1 MANEMMAGSD
11 KAMTAKDM
19 KPQIDELEQVL
30 MMAAGAGPGDAGEVV
45 EEAEVEETEAPADEA
60 PAPAEGA
67 PSEDAEVLATALGIE
82 AAQAQA
88 LFDAAQQMD
97 KTRGK
102 SGKELADM
110 LEKDFQLRM
119 ELEKLAGGTADQMEM
134 DMAEDMGGAMPPAMP
149 PEMPAP

>member
-1 MANEMMAGSD
+1 MANEMMAGSE
-11 KAMTAKDM
+11 KAIVPDRDI
-19 KPQIDELEQVL
+19 KPGMEVLDQVL
-30 MMAAGAGPGDAGEVV
+30 ASLGPEG
-45 EEAEVEETEAPADEA
+45 AEVEETEMVEGE
-60 PAPAEGA
+60 PAPPATGGPEEMSA
-67 PSEDAEVLATALGIE
+67 DIEVLATALGIE

-119 ELEKLAGGTADQMEM
+119 ELEKLAGGAADQMEM

>member
-1 MANEMMAGSD
+1 MANEMMAGSEKAIVPERDLKPGMD
-11 KAMTAKDM
+11 KL
-19 KPQIDELEQVL
+19 DEILATL
-30 MMAAGAGPGDAGEVV
+30 GPEGGEVD
-45 EEAEVEETEAPADEA
+45 EVEMSETEMP
-60 PAPAEGA
+60 PEGA
-67 PSEDAEVLATALGIE
+67 AAPGEMAEDVEVLATALGIE

-88 LFDAAQQMD
+88 LFDAAQQME

-134 DMAEDMGGAMPPAMP
+134 DMAEGMGGAMPPAMP